1 MSPNPT
7 PKSANP
13 RKVASDR
20 RNKVKDSTS
29 VITVRI
35 EEELNNNIDKMREK
49 MGISKA
55 DFIRNYLELSKF
67 IVKQKGSIKSLND
80 RDFIVVKRS
89 YLRKLIENES
99 EEEQINLGS
108 KLANFVNDIA
118 RINGKLDDI
127 EYKLELC
134 NNLGFFPKFIDN
146 ENYILLSKKFGPKKF
161 VEAFI
166 WRIHNQTTDFNTDW
180 VSSKIDTQ
188 SKIRTAYKNKIQPV
202 ERSSSHYSFEFAKIQ
217 EEEPE
222 KKKEKNKD

>member
-7 PKSANP
+7 PKLANP

-20 RNKVKDSTS
+20 RSKVKDSTS

-35 EEELNNNIDKMREK
+35 EEELNNNIDKIREK

>member
-13 RKVASDR
+13 RTTASDR
-20 RNKVKDSTS
+20 RSKVKNSTS

-35 EEELNNNIDKMREK
+35 EEELNNNIDKIREK

-127 EYKLELC
+127 DYKLELC
-134 NNLGFFPKFIDN
+134 NSLGFFPKFIDD

-166 WRIHNQTTDFNTDW
+166 WRIHNQTIDFNTDW

-188 SKIRTAYKNKIQPV
+188 SKTRTAYKNKIQPV

-222 KKKEKNKD
+222 